1 MNDVHARSHG
11 NTEARSLSWTDQ
23 NKCSVFPCFRDPY
36 VKYIQTMKRLAVFA
50 LFMLLVTVPSAQSDP
65 KTAALAWIDGNA
77 TTLNRVNR
85 NIWSWAET
93 GLEEVKSSKELQ
105 DVLRSNGFTVE
116 AGVAGMPTAF
126 VASYGTGKP
135 VIGILAE
142 FDALPGLSQDA
153 SAERKARSEVMAGH
167 GCGHS
172 VFGTASTGAA
182 IAIKQMLAA
191 GSIKGTVKLFGT
203 PAEETGIGKT
213 YMLREGSFKDV
224 DTILSWHAGDR
235 TAAAWDYSKA
245 MVSVKFRFEGLPSHA
260 SVSPH
265 QGKSALDAVELM
277 SMGVNYMREHVKE
290 DTRIH
295 YVITNGGGQPNVVPP
310 NAEVWYYLRANKHT
324 DVEEYYVWLT
334 EIARAAAAMSR
345 TKLVEARVD
354 ADMHE
359 VLPNRA
365 LVEAI
370 HKNLEL
376 IGPPAFDDREKAFAR
391 ATQKDLKPLP
401 ALALAERIEPLESG
415 QPSQGTHSTDV
426 GDLTWFFPVGQFTA
440 ATYSYGAPGHS
451 WQVAACT
458 GMSIGEKGMLVAA
471 KTIAAT
477 AVDLY
482 RTPALLERARED
494 QKKMMAG
501 LKYSTL
507 IPEGQKA
514 PKTIR

>member
-1 MNDVHARSHG
+1 
-11 NTEARSLSWTDQ
+11 
-23 NKCSVFPCFRDPY
+23 
-36 VKYIQTMKRLAVFA
+36 MKK
-50 LFMLLVTVPSAQSDP
+50 LLVGLVVLLSTTNPQAQADP
-65 KTAALAWIDGNA
+65 KAAALAWVDANA
-77 TTLNRVNR
+77 ATLNRVNR

-93 GLEEVKSSKELQ
+93 GLEEVKSSRELQ
-105 DVLRSNGFTVE
+105 DLLSANGFAVE

-126 VASYGTGKP
+126 VASYGTGQP

-153 SAERKARSEVMAGH
+153 TAERKARPEVMAGH

-172 VFGTASTGAA
+172 VFGTASAAAA
-182 IAIKQMLAA
+182 IAIKQALAA
-191 GSIKGTVKLFGT
+191 GTIKGTVKLFGT

-213 YMLREGSFKDV
+213 YMLREGTFKDV

-235 TAAAWDYSKA
+235 TAAGWDFSKA

-260 SVSPH
+260 SVSPS
-265 QGKSALDAVELM
+265 QGRSALDAVELM
-277 SMGVNYMREHVKE
+277 SVGVNYMREHVKE

-324 DVEEYYVWLT
+324 DVEDYFVWLT

-345 TKLVEARVD
+345 TRLIETRVD

-359 VLPNRA
+359 VLPNRT
-365 LVEAI
+365 LVELI
-370 HKNLEL
+370 HKNLL
-376 IGPPAFDDREKAFAR
+376 LVGPPTFDDREKAFAR

-401 ALALAERIEPLESG
+401 ALALAEGIEPLPPGRPE
-415 QPSQGTHSTDV
+415 QGTHSTDV
-426 GDLTWFFPVGQFTA
+426 GDLTWFFPVGQLTA
-440 ATYSYGAPGHS
+440 ATYSFGAPGHS
-451 WQVAACT
+451 WQVVACT
-458 GMSIGEKGMLVAA
+458 GMSIGEKGMMVAA

-482 RTPALLERARED
+482 RTPALIEKARAD
-494 QKKMMAG
+494 QKQMLAG
-501 LKYSTL
+501 LKYTTL

-514 PKTIR
+514 PKSIR

>member
-1 MNDVHARSHG
+1 MKKLLLPLALIAAS
-11 NTEARSLSWTDQ
+11 
-23 NKCSVFPCFRDPY
+23 
-36 VKYIQTMKRLAVFA
+36 IQ
-50 LFMLLVTVPSAQSDP
+50 PSAQSDP
-65 KTAALAWIDGNA
+65 KTAAIAWVDSNVA
-77 TTLNRVNR
+77 TLNRVNR
-85 NIWSWAET
+85 NIWGWAET

-105 DVLRSNGFTVE
+105 DWLRTNGFTVE
-116 AGVAGMPTAF
+116 SGVADMPTAF
-126 VASYGTGKP
+126 TATFGTGSP

-153 SAERKARSEVMAGH
+153 SAERKSRPEAMAGH

-182 IAIKQMLAA
+182 IAIKQALAA

-213 YMLREGSFKDV
+213 YMLREGVFKGV
-224 DTILSWHAGDR
+224 DTILAWHAGDR

-245 MVSVKFRFEGLPSHA
+245 MVSVKFKFEGLPSHA
-260 SVSPH
+260 SVSPER
-265 QGKSALDAVELM
+265 GRSALDAVELM
-277 SMGVNYMREHVKE
+277 SVGVNYMREHVKE

-310 NAEVWYYLRANKHT
+310 SAEVWYYLRANKHT
-324 DVEEYYVWLT
+324 DVEEYFVWLQ

-345 TKLVEARVD
+345 TKLIETRID

-359 VLPNRA
+359 VLPNRT
-365 LVEAI
+365 LVEMI
-370 HKNLEL
+370 HKNLQM
-376 IGPPAFDDREKAFAR
+376 IGAPAFDEREKAFAR
-391 ATQKDLKPLP
+391 ATQKDLKPQP
-401 ALALAERIEPLESG
+401 ELALAEQIEPLPPGKPE
-415 QPSQGTHSTDV
+415 QGTHSTDV

-451 WQVAACT
+451 WQIAACT
-458 GMSIGEKGMLVAA
+458 GMSIGEKGMVVAA
-471 KTIAAT
+471 KAIAAT

-482 RTPALLERARED
+482 RTPAAIEKARAD
-494 QKKMMAG
+494 QKQMMAG
-501 LKYSTL
+501 LKYATL
-507 IPEGQKA
+507 IPDGQKA

>member
-1 MNDVHARSHG
+1 MKKLLLPLVLVAA
-11 NTEARSLSWTDQ
+11 T
-23 NKCSVFPCFRDPY
+23 
-36 VKYIQTMKRLAVFA
+36 IQ
-50 LFMLLVTVPSAQSDP
+50 PSAQSDP
-65 KTAALAWIDGNA
+65 KTTAIAWVDSNVA
-77 TTLNRVNR
+77 TLNRVNR
-85 NIWSWAET
+85 NIWGWAET

-105 DVLRSNGFTVE
+105 DLLRANSFTIE
-116 AGVAGMPTAF
+116 SGVADMPTAF
-126 VASYGTGKP
+126 TATFGTGSP

-142 FDALPGLSQDA
+142 FDALPGLSQEA
-153 SAERKARSEVMAGH
+153 SAERKSRPEVMAGH

-182 IAIKQMLAA
+182 IAIKQALAA
-191 GSIKGTVKLFGT
+191 GTIKGTVKLFGT

-213 YMLREGSFKDV
+213 YMLREGVFKGV
-224 DTILSWHAGDR
+224 DTILAWHAGDR

-245 MVSVKFRFEGLPSHA
+245 MVSVKFKFEGLPSHA
-260 SVSPH
+260 SVSPER
-265 QGKSALDAVELM
+265 GRSALDAVELM
-277 SMGVNYMREHVKE
+277 SVGVNYMREHVKE

-324 DVEEYYVWLT
+324 DVEEYFVWLQ

-345 TKLVEARVD
+345 TKLVETRID

-359 VLPNRA
+359 VLPNRT
-365 LVEAI
+365 LVEMI
-370 HKNLEL
+370 HKNLQL
-376 IGPPAFDDREKAFAR
+376 IGAPVFDEREKAFAR
-391 ATQKDLKPLP
+391 ATQKDLKPQP
-401 ALALAERIEPLESG
+401 ELALAERIESLPPGKPE
-415 QPSQGTHSTDV
+415 QGTHSTDV

-451 WQVAACT
+451 WQIAACT
-458 GMSIGEKGMLVAA
+458 GMSIGEKGMVVAA
-471 KTIAAT
+471 KAIAAT

-482 RTPALLERARED
+482 RTPAAIEKARAD
-494 QKKMMAG
+494 QKQMVAG
-501 LKYSTL
+501 LKYATL

>member
-1 MNDVHARSHG
+1 MRKLFVTAITLLSMTTPHAQG
-11 NTEARSLSWTDQ
+11 
-23 NKCSVFPCFRDPY
+23 
-36 VKYIQTMKRLAVFA
+36 
-50 LFMLLVTVPSAQSDP
+50 DP
-65 KTAALAWIDGNA
+65 KADALRWIDSN
-77 TTLNRVNR
+77 TSTLNRINR

-105 DVLRSNGFTVE
+105 DVLRANGFAVE

-126 VASYGTGKP
+126 VASYGTGRP

-142 FDALPGLSQDA
+142 FDALPGLSQD
-153 SAERKARSEVMAGH
+153 STAERKSRPEVMAGH

-182 IAIKQMLAA
+182 IAIKQALAA
-191 GSIKGTVKLFGT
+191 GTIKGTVKLFGT

-213 YMLREGSFKDV
+213 YMLREGTFKDV

-235 TAAAWDYSKA
+235 TAAGWDYSKA

-265 QGKSALDAVELM
+265 QGRSALDAVELM

-310 NAEVWYYLRANKHT
+310 TAEVWYYLRANKHT

-345 TKLVEARVD
+345 TKLVDARVE

-359 VLPNRA
+359 VLPNRT
-365 LVEAI
+365 LVEMI
-370 HKNLEL
+370 QKNLEL
-376 IGPPAFDDREKAFAR
+376 IGPPVFDDREKAFAR
-391 ATQKDLKPLP
+391 ATQKDLKPQP
-401 ALALAERIEPLESG
+401 ALALAERIEPLSSG
-415 QPSQGTHSTDV
+415 APEQGTHSTDV
-426 GDLTWFFPVGQFTA
+426 GDLTWFFPVGQFSA

-451 WQVAACT
+451 WQVVACT

-477 AVDLY
+477 AIDLY
-482 RTPALLERARED
+482 RTPAAIERARAD
-494 QKKMMAG
+494 QKQMLAG
-501 LKYSTL
+501 LKYVTL

-514 PKTIR
+514 PAKIR

>member
-1 MNDVHARSHG
+1 M
-11 NTEARSLSWTDQ
+11 
-23 NKCSVFPCFRDPY
+23 
-36 VKYIQTMKRLAVFA
+36 
-50 LFMLLVTVPSAQSDP
+50 
-65 KTAALAWIDGNA
+65 AWVDANVS
-77 TTLNRVNR
+77 TLNRVNR
-85 NIWSWAET
+85 NIWGWAET
-93 GLEEVKSSKELQ
+93 GLEEVKSSNELQ
-105 DVLRSNGFTVE
+105 ELLRTNGFTIE
-116 AGVAGMPTAF
+116 SGVAGMPTAF
-126 VASYGTGKP
+126 VATYGTGQP

-153 SAERKARSEVMAGH
+153 TAERKSRPEATAGH

-172 VFGTASTGAA
+172 VFGTASTAA
-182 IAIKQMLAA
+182 AVAIKQALAA
-191 GSIKGTVKLFGT
+191 GTIKGTVKLFGT

-213 YMLREGSFKDV
+213 YMLREGTFKGV
-224 DTILSWHAGDR
+224 DAILAWHAGDR

-245 MVSVKFRFEGLPSHA
+245 MVSVKFRFEGLPAHA

-265 QGKSALDAVELM
+265 MGKSALDAVELM
-277 SMGVNYMREHVKE
+277 SVGVNFMREHVKE

-310 NAEVWYYLRANKHT
+310 SAEVWYYLRANKHT
-324 DVEEYYVWLT
+324 DVEDYYVWLT
-334 EIARAAAAMSR
+334 EIARSAAGMSR
-345 TKLVEARVD
+345 TRLVEARVE

-359 VLPNRA
+359 VLPNRTLA
-365 LVEAI
+365 ELI

-376 IGPPAFDDREKAFAR
+376 IGPPKFDDREKAFAR
-391 ATQKDLKPLP
+391 ATQKDLKPQP
-401 ALALAERIEPLESG
+401 ALALAERVEPLTTAAPE
-415 QPSQGTHSTDV
+415 QGTHSTDV

-451 WQVAACT
+451 WQVVACT

-482 RTPALLERARED
+482 RTPATLERARAD
-494 QKKMMAG
+494 QKQMMAG
-501 LKYSTL
+501 LKYTTL

>member
-1 MNDVHARSHG
+1 MPAP
-11 NTEARSLSWTDQ
+11 LSII
-23 NKCSVFPCFRDPY
+23 RG
-36 VKYIQTMKRLAVFA
+36 MKRLLTVS
-50 LFMLLVTVPSAQSDP
+50 LLLLSLNNPEAQSDP
-65 KTAALAWIDGNA
+65 KAGAISWLDSNAA
-77 TTLNRVNR
+77 TLNRVNH
-85 NIWSWAET
+85 NIWGWAET
-93 GLEEVKSSKELQ
+93 GLEETRSSKELQ
-105 DVLRSNGFTVE
+105 DLLRANGFAVE

-126 VASYGTGKP
+126 VASYGTGRP

-142 FDALPGLSQDA
+142 YDALPGLSQDA
-153 SAERKARSEVMAGH
+153 SAERKARPEVMAGH

-182 IAIKQMLAA
+182 IAIKQALAA
-191 GSIKGTVKLFGT
+191 GTIKGTVKLFGT

-213 YMLREGSFKDV
+213 YMLREGTFKDV

-235 TAAAWDYSKA
+235 TAAGWDYSKA

-265 QGKSALDAVELM
+265 MGKSALDAVELM
-277 SMGVNYMREHVKE
+277 SVGVNFMREHVKE

-310 NAEVWYYLRANKHT
+310 SAEVWYYLRANKHT
-324 DVEEYYVWLT
+324 DVEDYYVWLT

-345 TKLVEARVD
+345 TKLVEARVE

-359 VLPNRA
+359 VLPNRT
-365 LVEAI
+365 LVELI

-376 IGPPAFDDREKAFAR
+376 IGAPKFDDREKAFAR

-401 ALALAERIEPLESG
+401 TLALAERIEPLPSG
-415 QPSQGTHSTDV
+415 DPEQGTHSTDV
-426 GDLTWFFPVGQFTA
+426 GDLTWFFPVGQLTA
-440 ATYSYGAPGHS
+440 ATHSYGAPGHS
-451 WQVAACT
+451 WQIAACT

-471 KTIAAT
+471 KALAAT
-477 AVDLY
+477 AIDLY
-482 RTPALLERARED
+482 RTPATLEKARAD
-494 QKKMMAG
+494 QKQTLSG
-501 LKYSTL
+501 LKYVTL

-514 PKTIR
+514 PAKIR